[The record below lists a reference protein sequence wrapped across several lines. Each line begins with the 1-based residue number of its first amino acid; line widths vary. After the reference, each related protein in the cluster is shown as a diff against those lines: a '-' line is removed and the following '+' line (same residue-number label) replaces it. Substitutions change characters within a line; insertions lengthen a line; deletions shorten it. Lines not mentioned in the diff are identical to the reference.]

1 MTIVYY
7 LINLPT
13 YFSIDPEF
21 KDIAQDTIKEI
32 TEKVWPKTR
41 KELENALEITK
52 GMIDKGEKYLK
63 NVSEKGAQQTKKL
76 SLSLNREKL
85 YYDLGKLVSRTPKT
99 KWKSNQKIRSSVK
112 IIKDLTKD
120 IKKIK

>member
-1 MTIVYY
+1 
-7 LINLPT
+7 
-13 YFSIDPEF
+13 
-21 KDIAQDTIKEI
+21 
-32 TEKVWPKTR
+32 
-41 KELENALEITK
+41 
-52 GMIDKGEKYLK
+52 MIDKGEKYLK